1 MAAMGDPEEKASTH
15 SYMVDGKHFVDE
27 NQVKLIER
35 VKLVKPILDHLLQKK
50 MLGSEMYENIAVK
63 KTSYEQMRCLLHNVI
78 FPGSNEVKDEFC
90 RILEEKES
98 NLMRELRGLKYNQ
111 VSLQE
116 SAESGETPGARKPYQ
131 VKNKVKQNVKGKV
144 EWTLQGHAKLEKEG
158 NKTSLNSFF
167 TEIYII
173 KGGNAG
179 LNFIKDDQYSLR
191 GLIDYF
197 HPEMEGFDFEN
208 YKVLFIFD
216 GLDESRLPLEFNS
229 KKLCVGTEPTSVS
242 TLLVNLIKGN
252 LLPSALIWIT
262 SRPAAS
268 SQIHPDWIDQVT
280 EVRGFKDPQK
290 EEYFRKRIGDQNLA
304 GRIISHVKS
313 SRSLYI
319 MCHIPI
325 FCWIAASVLETM
337 LGKADSEDLPTSL
350 THMYTCFILT
360 LTTFFSQKYAIN
372 RGRKEAQALSEADRE
387 FILKLGELAFQQ
399 LETGNLIF
407 YEDDLKRLDID
418 VSAASVQSGVCTEI
432 FKVDV
437 ASKLREGKVFSFIH
451 LSVQEYMA
459 ALYVFYSFSTNNTNL
474 LDQRPVGWFTRLF
487 KPTLFDLHKEAVD
500 QALQSQTGHL
510 DLFLRFLLG
519 LSLDSNQSWLKG
531 LLSQTRSRPQ
541 STVKTVQYI
550 KKKIGKGQS
559 SEKSIN
565 LFHCLNELNDTSLVK
580 EIQNYLSS
588 GRIGDEE
595 LNPAQLSALV
605 FVLLVS
611 EEDLDE
617 FDLSKYSRSDDG
629 LLRLLPV
636 LKVSKIAKLWG
647 CKLTE
652 GCCGA
657 LASALSSNS
666 SHLRELNLGLNP
678 LHDSGVKLLSAAL
691 ESPHCKLEKLGLEE
705 CELTEGC
712 CGALASA
719 LSSNSSHL
727 RELNLSRNPLQDSGV
742 KLLSAALESP
752 HCKLEKL

>member
-1 MAAMGDPEEKASTH
+1 
-15 SYMVDGKHFVDE
+15 
-27 NQVKLIER
+27 
-35 VKLVKPILDHLLQKK
+35 
-50 MLGSEMYENIAVK
+50 
-63 KTSYEQMRCLLHNVI
+63 
-78 FPGSNEVKDEFC
+78 
-90 RILEEKES
+90 
-98 NLMRELRGLKYNQ
+98 
-111 VSLQE
+111 
-116 SAESGETPGARKPYQ
+116 
-131 VKNKVKQNVKGKV
+131 
-144 EWTLQGHAKLEKEG
+144 
-158 NKTSLNSFF
+158 
-167 TEIYII
+167 
-173 KGGNAG
+173 
-179 LNFIKDDQYSLR
+179 
-191 GLIDYF
+191 
-197 HPEMEGFDFEN
+197 MEGFDFEN

-216 GLDESRLPLEFNS
+216 GLDESRLPLEFDS
-229 KKLCVGTEPTSVS
+229 KNLCVGTEPTSVS
-242 TLLVNLIKGN
+242 TLLLNLIKGN

-304 GRIISHVKS
+304 ERMISHVKS

-325 FCWIAASVLETM
+325 FCWIVASVLETM
-337 LGKADSEDLPTSL
+337 L
-350 THMYTCFILT
+350 
-360 LTTFFSQKYAIN
+360 
-372 RGRKEAQALSEADRE
+372 
-387 FILKLGELAFQQ
+387 
-399 LETGNLIF
+399 
-407 YEDDLKRLDID
+407 
-418 VSAASVQSGVCTEI
+418 EI

-459 ALYVFYSFSTNNTNL
+459 ALYVFYSFSTNHTNL
-474 LDQRPVGWFTRLF
+474 LDQRPMRKFTRLF
-487 KPTLFDLHKEAVD
+487 KPTELFDLHKEAVD

-531 LLSQTRSRPQ
+531 LLPQTRSRPQ

-617 FDLSKYSRSDDG
+617 FDLSKYNRSDDG
-629 LLRLLPV
+629 LLRLLPL
-636 LKVSKIAKLWG
+636 LKVSKIAK
-647 CKLTE
+647 
-652 GCCGA
+652 
-657 LASALSSNS
+657 
-666 SHLRELNLGLNP
+666 
-678 LHDSGVKLLSAAL
+678 
-691 ESPHCKLEKLGLEE
+691 
-705 CELTEGC
+705 
-712 CGALASA
+712 
-719 LSSNSSHL
+719 
-727 RELNLSRNPLQDSGV
+727 
-742 KLLSAALESP
+742 
-752 HCKLEKL
+752 

>member
-1 MAAMGDPEEKASTH
+1 GGGASRRR
-15 SYMVDGKHFVDE
+15 D
-27 NQVKLIER
+27 QV
-35 VKLVKPILDHLLQKK
+35 Q
-50 MLGSEMYENIAVK
+50 
-63 KTSYEQMRCLLHNVI
+63 
-78 FPGSNEVKDEFC
+78 
-90 RILEEKES
+90 
-98 NLMRELRGLKYNQ
+98 
-111 VSLQE
+111 
-116 SAESGETPGARKPYQ
+116 
-131 VKNKVKQNVKGKV
+131 NKVKLNVKEKV
-144 EWTLQGHAKLEKEG
+144 EWTLQGHSKLEKKG
-158 NKTSLNSFF
+158 NKTSLNSFY
-167 TEIYII
+167 TEIYIA

-179 LNFIKDDQYSLR
+179 VNKEHEVREIETASRTQNTEDTPINYNDIFKPSNGEEKPIRLVLTNGAPGIGKTISVHKFCLDWAEGKANQDIDFVLLLPFRELNFIKDDQYSLR
-191 GLIDYF
+191 RLIDYF
-197 HPEMEGFDFEN
+197 YPEMEGFDFEN

-216 GLDESRLPLEFNS
+216 GLDESRLSLKFNS
-229 KKLCVGTEPTSVS
+229 KKLCVGTEPTSVG

-252 LLPSALIWIT
+252 LLPSALLWIT

-268 SQIHPDWIDQVT
+268 SQIPRDWIDQVT

-325 FCWIAASVLETM
+325 FCWLAATVLETM
-337 LGKADSEDLPTSL
+337 LGEADSGDLPTTL

-360 LTTFFSQKYAIN
+360 LTTVFSQKYATDS
-372 RGRKEAQALSEADRE
+372 GREEAQALSEAGRE

-407 YEDDLKRLDID
+407 YEDDLKKLDID

-432 FKVDV
+432 FKVDLI
-437 ASKLREGKVFSFIH
+437 SKACRGRVFSFIH

-459 ALYVFYSFSTNNTNL
+459 ALYVFYSFSTNHTNL
-474 LDQRPVGWFTRLF
+474 LDQRRMRLF
-487 KPTLFDLHKEAVD
+487 KPTLFDLHKEAVN

-519 LSLDSNQSWLKG
+519 LSLDSNQSRLKG
-531 LLSQTRSRPQ
+531 LLPQTRSGSQ

-550 KKKIGKGQS
+550 KKKIRKGLS

-588 GRIGDEE
+588 GRTGNEK
-595 LNPAQLSALV
+595 LKPAQLSALV

-611 EEDLDE
+611 EENLDE

-636 LKVSKIAKLWG
+636 LKVSKIARLMQ
-647 CKLTE
+647 
-652 GCCGA
+652 
-657 LASALSSNS
+657 
-666 SHLRELNLGLNP
+666 
-678 LHDSGVKLLSAAL
+678 
-691 ESPHCKLEKLGLEE
+691 

-727 RELNLSRNPLQDSGV
+727 RELDLSLNPCMIQ
-742 KLLSAALESP
+742 E
-752 HCKLEKL
+752 